1 MLMANE
7 WEAAEKRTA
16 TRGARRRDDADQITE
31 RLFLKERWSVWGRL
45 VTTRGDLSHF
55 SSADCRPFS
64 SLLLPLPPSLLA
76 RPSVAPSLSLSLSL
90 HVCLQ
95 MAVIIQDMKSHFSS
109 AWLLQ
114 SS

>member
-7 WEAAEKRTA
+7 WEAAEKRME
-16 TRGARRRDDADQITE
+16 TRGAHGREDADQITE
-31 RLFLKERWSVWGRL
+31 HLFLKERWSVWGRL

-76 RPSVAPSLSLSLSL
+76 RPSVAPSLSLSLC
-90 HVCLQ
+90 VCLQ